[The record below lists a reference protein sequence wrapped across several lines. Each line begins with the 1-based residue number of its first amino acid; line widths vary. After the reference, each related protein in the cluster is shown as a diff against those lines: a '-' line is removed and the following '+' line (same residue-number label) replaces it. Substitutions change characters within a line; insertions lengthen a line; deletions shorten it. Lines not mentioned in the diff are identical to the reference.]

1 MIKLNKEIINKILA
15 YLGILFG
22 LSVSLIGV
30 IMICYS
36 VLHSD
41 TEHSFAYFSLAYF
54 IIILGVAIFMLPI
67 NSHVSG
73 YSEISRNGFFIN
85 AIFPFGLLF
94 SFILKINT
102 YISLFETDDIG
113 NICLISQAIII
124 GIWFAQKAITKK
136 TWQEIELMR
145 LDLYSTISMTPL
157 TLIWVIFDIRTI
169 KFGFALILGEF
180 LIIQFMIKLALIK
193 IKEQTNNSD
202 MPGQS

>member
-1 MIKLNKEIINKILA
+1 MSKSKTVFLNGIIAVLGKIIGL
-15 YLGILFG
+15 IVVLFG
-22 LSVSLIGV
+22 IY
-30 IMICYS
+30 IIIHA
-36 VLHSD
+36 VLYSD

-54 IIILGVAIFMLPI
+54 IIILGLSIFMLSI
-67 NSHVSG
+67 NSNVSG

-124 GIWFAQKAITKK
+124 GIWFAQKAIKKK

-145 LDLYSTISMTPL
+145 LDLYSTISMIPL

-169 KFGFALILGEF
+169 KIGFALILGEF
-180 LIIQFMIKLALIK
+180 LIIQFMIKLAQIK
-193 IKEQTNNSD
+193 IKEQDNNDDSQ
-202 MPGQS
+202 GQI